1 MHYNFKN
8 LLFKD
13 GFLEKE
19 GKESVYYTLFHA
31 LKHAI
36 QSKEIPDNF
45 KLPPSRVLATDLNLS
60 RGTVIKAYDLLL
72 IENLIV
78 SKQGSGYFTNKIEYE
93 ENDKD
98 RESAIKKA
106 PNIYPKL
113 SKLGKSFIQ
122 NSEYYVGE
130 NYLGTVC
137 FRPGLPPLD
146 IFPAAVWQKLSNQY
160 WKSLKYSEL
169 SYFDSLG
176 IKFLRD
182 NIANY
187 LKIYRN
193 IECDPDQI
201 VVTSGSLHSLSL
213 VALAILNPGNSVI
226 LENPTYK
233 KAYNLFMSLKTKIH
247 MADLNDDKFDMSSLE
262 DVESKLLYVIPSNQY
277 PSGKKMSLKR
287 RKKLLDY
294 AAEKNILIV
303 EDDYD
308 HEFSNWEEPISSIFS
323 LDVNDSVAYLGTF
336 NKLLHPSLRLGY
348 MIVPKFMLST
358 ITAISKQ
365 TFRFISPNLQNI
377 MAMFI
382 SQDYL
387 NKHLRE
393 VMKVSN
399 RRKNVFIEHFE
410 LLFKGEI
417 DLEINNSGLHIIGLL
432 KNNVKDFDL
441 CNYLLENDIHVHPLS
456 SYYIE
461 DKSRNGL
468 VMGYCS
474 VNKTLIKRNLDKMH
488 KLYLNYLSNNQVDTS
503 TTMQFDEKGIEALN

>member
-1 MHYNFKN
+1 MHYNLKT

-19 GKESVYYTLFHA
+19 GKESVYYRLFLT

-36 QSKEIPDNF
+36 QAKEIPDNF
-45 KLPPSRVLATDLNLS
+45 KLPPSRVLAKDLDLS
-60 RGTVIKAYDLLL
+60 RGTVMKAYDLLL
-72 IENLIV
+72 IENLVV
-78 SKQGSGYFTNKIEYE
+78 SRQGSGYFTNKTEYALKE
-93 ENDKD
+93 KD
-98 RESAIKKA
+98 RDLAIKKE
-106 PNIYPKL
+106 PKTYPKI

-146 IFPAAVWQKLSNQY
+146 IFPASVWQKLSNQY
-160 WKSLKYSEL
+160 WKSLKYSDL
-169 SYFDSLG
+169 SYSDSLG
-176 IKFLRD
+176 IKLLRE

-213 VALAILNPGNSVI
+213 AAMAILNPKNSVI

-233 KAYNLFMSLKTKIH
+233 KAFNLFKSLKAEIH
-247 MADLNDDKFDMSSLE
+247 MADLNDDNFSLSSLK
-262 DVESKLLYVIPSNQY
+262 DIDPKLLYVIPSNQY
-277 PSGKKMSLKR
+277 PSGKRMSLKR
-287 RKKLLDY
+287 RKELLDY
-294 AAEKNILIV
+294 AAEKNILII

-308 HEFSNWEEPISSIFS
+308 HEFSNWEEPISSMFS
-323 LDVNDSVAYLGTF
+323 LDINDSVVYLGTF

-348 MIVPKFMLST
+348 MIIPKFMISP
-358 ITAISKQ
+358 ITAIGKQ

-393 VMKVSN
+393 VIKISN
-399 RRKNVFIEHFE
+399 RRKKVFIEHFE
-410 LLFKGEI
+410 SLFQGEI
-417 DLEINNSGLHIIGLL
+417 ELEINNSGLHIIGLL
-432 KNNVKDFDL
+432 KDYVSDFQL

-474 VNKTLIKRNLDKMH
+474 VNKTLTRRNLDKMY
-488 KLYLNYLSNNQVDTS
+488 KLYINYLKKTGVFEN
-503 TTMQFDEKGIEALN
+503 

>member
-13 GFLEKE
+13 GFLKKE
-19 GKESVYYTLFHA
+19 NQKSVYYALFYA
-31 LKHAI
+31 LKEVILA
-36 QSKEIPDNF
+36 KEIPDNF
-45 KLPPSRVLATDLNLS
+45 KLPPSRILASDLNLS

-78 SKQGSGYFTNKIEYE
+78 SRQGSGYFTNKITYD
-93 ENDKD
+93 NNRDS
-98 RESAIKKA
+98 ESLIKKA
-106 PNIYPKL
+106 PKIYPKM
-113 SKLGKSFIQ
+113 SKLGRSFTQ

-146 IFPAAVWQKLSNQY
+146 IFPTAVWQKLTNQY
-160 WKSLKYSEL
+160 WRSLKYSEL
-169 SYFDSLG
+169 SYYDSLG
-176 IKFLRD
+176 VKQLRE
-182 NIANY
+182 NIADY

-201 VVTSGSLHSLSL
+201 VITSGSLHSLSL
-213 VALAILNPGNSVI
+213 VALSILNPRNSVI

-233 KAYNLFMSLKTKIH
+233 KAYNLFMSLKAKIH
-247 MADLNDDKFDMSSLE
+247 MADLNDDEFNISSLE
-262 DVESKLLYVIPSNQY
+262 QLDPKLLYVIPSNQY
-277 PSGKKMSLKR
+277 PSGKRMSLKR
-287 RKKLLDY
+287 RQELLDY
-294 AAEKNILIV
+294 AAEKNIIIV

-308 HEFSNWEEPISSIFS
+308 HEFSNWEVPISSMFS
-323 LDVNDSVAYLGTF
+323 LDINTSVVYLGTF

-348 MIVPKFMLST
+348 MIIPKFMIST

-365 TFRFISPNLQNI
+365 TFRFIPPSLQNI

-393 VMKVSN
+393 VIKVSN
-399 RRKNVFIEHFE
+399 RRKDLFIEHFE
-410 LLFKGEI
+410 SLFKNEI
-417 DLEINNSGLHIIGLL
+417 ELEINNSGLHIIGIL
-432 KNNVKDFDL
+432 KNHIKDYEL
-441 CNYLLENDIHVHPLS
+441 CNYLLKNDIHVHPLS

-461 DKSRNGL
+461 DKTRNGL

-474 VNKTLIKRNLDKMH
+474 VNKTLIKRNLNKMH
-488 KLYLNYLSNNQVDTS
+488 QLYLNFIKQTSNFTS
-503 TTMQFDEKGIEALN
+503 

>member
-1 MHYNFKN
+1 MHYNLRI
-8 LLFKD
+8 LLLKD

-19 GKESVYYTLFHA
+19 GKESIYYKLFLS
-31 LKHAI
+31 LKNAI
-36 QSKEIPDNF
+36 QAKEIPDNF
-45 KLPPSRVLATDLNLS
+45 KLPPSRILANDLNLS
-60 RGTVIKAYDLLL
+60 RGTVIKAYELLL

-78 SKQGSGYFTNKIEYE
+78 SRQGSGYFTNKIESTF
-93 ENDKD
+93 NDSNN
-98 RESAIKKA
+98 ELTVKKH
-106 PNIYPKL
+106 PLVYPKI

-130 NYLGTVC
+130 NYTGTVC

-146 IFPAAVWQKLSNQY
+146 IFPAMIWQKLSNQY
-160 WKSLKYSEL
+160 WKFLKYSDL
-169 SYFDSLG
+169 SYSDSLG
-176 IKFLRD
+176 IKFLRE

-187 LKIYRN
+187 LRIYRN
-193 IECDPDQI
+193 IECDPNQI

-213 VALAILNPGNSVI
+213 VATTVLNPKNSVI

-233 KAYNLFMSLKTKIH
+233 KAFNLFKSLKAEIH
-247 MADLNDDKFDMSSLE
+247 MADLNDDAFNISSLE
-262 DVESKLLYVIPSNQY
+262 NIDPKLLYLIPSNQY
-277 PSGKKMSLKR
+277 PSGKRMSLKR
-287 RKKLLDY
+287 RQELLDY
-294 AAEKNILIV
+294 AAKKNILIV

-323 LDVNDSVAYLGTF
+323 LDINDSVVYLGTF

-348 MIVPKFMLST
+348 MIIPKFMISP
-358 ITAISKQ
+358 ITALSKQ
-365 TFRFISPNLQNI
+365 TFRFISPNLQSI

-387 NKHLRE
+387 NKHLRQ

-399 RRKNVFIEHFE
+399 QRKDVFIEHFE
-410 LLFKGEI
+410 SLFMGEI
-417 DLEINNSGLHIIGLL
+417 DLEINNSGLHIIGVL
-432 KNNVKDFDL
+432 KDHVKDFQF
-441 CNYLLENDIHVHPLS
+441 CTYLLENDIHVHPLS

-474 VNKTLIKRNLDKMH
+474 VNKTLIRKNLDKMH
-488 KLYLNYLSNNQVDTS
+488 KLYLKYIAESKASEN
-503 TTMQFDEKGIEALN
+503 

>member
-8 LLFKD
+8 LLFK
-13 GFLEKE
+13 GSFLQKE
-19 GKESVYYTLFHA
+19 GNESVYYKLFDS
-31 LKHAI
+31 LKSVILA
-36 QSKEIPDNF
+36 KEIPDNF
-45 KLPPSRVLATDLNLS
+45 KLPPSRVLASDLNLS
-60 RGTVIKAYDLLL
+60 RGTVIKAYELLL
-72 IENLIV
+72 IEKLIV
-78 SKQGSGYFTNKIEYE
+78 SRQGSGYFTNKIENTSKVPNKE
-93 ENDKD
+93 L
-98 RESAIKKA
+98 ATKKH
-106 PNIYPKL
+106 PGIYPKI

-160 WKSLKYSEL
+160 WKSIKYSEL
-169 SYFDSLG
+169 SYSDSLG
-176 IKFLRD
+176 IKFLRK
-182 NIANY
+182 NISNY

-193 IECDPDQI
+193 IDCDPDQI

-213 VALAILNPGNSVI
+213 VATAILNPRNSVI

-233 KAYNLFMSLKTKIH
+233 KAYNLFKSLKAEIH
-247 MADLNDDKFDMSSLE
+247 MADLNDDEFNIATLE
-262 DVESKLLYVIPSNQY
+262 DIETKLLYVIPSNQY
-277 PSGKKMSLKR
+277 PSGKRMSLKR
-287 RKKLLDY
+287 RQELLDY
-294 AAEKNILIV
+294 ATSKNILIV

-308 HEFSNWEEPISSIFS
+308 HEFSNWEEPISSMFS
-323 LDVNDSVAYLGTF
+323 LDINDSVVYLGTF

-348 MIVPKFMLST
+348 MIIPKFMISP

-365 TFRFISPNLQNI
+365 TFRFISPNLQSI

-387 NKHLRE
+387 NKHLRQ

-399 RRKNVFIEHFE
+399 LRKDAFIEHFE
-410 LLFKGEI
+410 SLFKGEI
-417 DLEINNSGLHIIGLL
+417 DLEINNSGLHIIGIL
-432 KNNVKDFDL
+432 KDHVKDFQL

-474 VNKTLIKRNLDKMH
+474 VNKTLIRKNLNRMH
-488 KLYLNYLSNNQVDTS
+488 KLYLNYLKE
-503 TTMQFDEKGIEALN
+503 TTAIES